1 MFEKL
6 KSNLCHHGTLCLS
19 WAYMAFIGLVSK
31 KHILLMNILVFSYL
45 LGMHWTFYIMYFMH
59 YSLLMNKNT
68 TVHVMSLGHKSGVL
82 ITVPSLFR
90 RINKMWRLHLV
101 IFIFCR
107 YKTWYKTC
115 PKSAEFHNI
124 FFNKE
129 YWWMH
134 REFFGTL
141 WKTVP
146 ELFFGPQP
154 FNFTPGGLRN
164 VSF

>member
-19 WAYMAFIGLVSK
+19 WAYMVFFELISK
-31 KHILLMNILVFSYL
+31 KYILSMDILVFSYL
-45 LGMHWTFYIMYFMH
+45 LGMHWTFSIIYFMNQ
-59 YSLLMNKNT
+59 SLLLDKNT
-68 TVHVMSLGHKSGVL
+68 IVHVMSLGHKTGVL

-90 RINKMWRLHLV
+90 RFNKMWRLHLV

-115 PKSAEFHNI
+115 SKSAEFHTI
-124 FFNKE
+124 IFNKE
-129 YWWMH
+129 YWRMY

-141 WKTVP
+141 WKIVP

-154 FNFTPGGLRN
+154 FNFTLGGLRN
-164 VSF
+164 VLF